1 MRPESLLGVNLV
13 KNDGTPL
20 SELTATGRYYW
31 SNVDGLPSDFP
42 SELIVSSTKAGIL
55 EVFVFGSQILQRF
68 THYRNVIFQRI
79 YSANSWTGW
88 VRVTTTSA

>member
-1 MRPESLLGVNLV
+1 MILGVKLV

-31 SNVDGLPSDFP
+31 MNTDGLPSDFP

-79 YSANSWTGW
+79 YSGNSWTGW

>member
-1 MRPESLLGVNLV
+1 MKVLGVSLV

-20 SELTATGRYYW
+20 SELTATGRYFW
-31 SNVDGLPSDFP
+31 LNSEGLPSDFP

-68 THYRNVIFQRI
+68 THYRNVIFQRT
-79 YSANSWTGW
+79 YVGGSWNEW